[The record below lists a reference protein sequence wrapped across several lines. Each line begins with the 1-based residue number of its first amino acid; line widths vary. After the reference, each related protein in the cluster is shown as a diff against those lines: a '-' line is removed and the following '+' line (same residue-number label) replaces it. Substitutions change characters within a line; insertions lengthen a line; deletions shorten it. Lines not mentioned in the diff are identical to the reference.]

1 MFRHI
6 FKRKPLKMLHDEMMG
21 ENRLRRVLGPWS
33 LTSLGIGCVIG
44 AGIFVITGEA
54 ASVKAGPS
62 LTISFVVAGVACVFA
77 ALCYAEFASMT
88 PVAGSAFTYAYAT
101 LGELPAWVIGWDL
114 IIEYTVAAATVSH
127 GWSKYFQSFLGI
139 YNIKIPTIVA
149 NAPFAYSVQ
158 TGQFTATGSWFDLP
172 ALVIAAILTVVL
184 VIGIR
189 ESSRFNNTM
198 VAIKVLVVL
207 MVIVLGAFYV
217 KATNWHPFAPFGWGG
232 FGFFGK
238 TLIGQSAPDGSPLGM
253 LAGAAMIFFA
263 YIGFDSVSTHAEE
276 ARNPRK
282 DVPFGIITSL
292 IICTILYIAVT
303 IVLTGMVKY
312 TEIDKDAPIAAA
324 FSQPG
329 LGWAKFIISL
339 GAVAGTTSVMLVLML
354 SQPRVLL
361 AMSRDGL
368 LPPSFFAAVH
378 PRFRTPWKSTILTGI
393 AVGTMGSLIPLG
405 ILADL
410 VNIGTLLAFVIVCL
424 AVLIMRYTHPTAERP
439 FRCPWVPTV
448 PILGV
453 IFCLVLMFSLPFANW
468 LRLGVWMVIGMCIY
482 FFYSRHHS
490 VMAKHRKE
498 MEAQSRER
506 LESWEE

>member
-6 FKRKPLKMLHDEMMG
+6 FKRKPLKMLHDEMKSD
-21 ENRLRRVLGPWS
+21 NRLRRVLGPWS

-44 AGIFVITGEA
+44 AGIFVITGFA
-54 ASVKAGPS
+54 ASQKAGPS
-62 LTISFVVAGVACVFA
+62 LMVSFMVAGLACIFA
-77 ALCYAEFASMT
+77 ALCYAEFASMA

-101 LGELPAWVIGWDL
+101 LGELPAWIIGWDL
-114 IIEYTVAAATVSH
+114 IIEYTVASATVSH
-127 GWSKYFQSFLGI
+127 GWSKYFQNFLGI
-139 YNIKIPTIVA
+139 FHIKIPTILS
-149 NAPFAYSVQ
+149 NAPFEYNADMGKFIS
-158 TGQFTATGSWFDLP
+158 TGSWFDLP
-172 ALVIAAILTVVL
+172 ALLIAAILTVVL

-198 VAIKVLVVL
+198 VVIKVAVVL

-217 KATNWHPFAPFGWGG
+217 KASNWQPFAPFGWAGL
-232 FGFFGK
+232 GFFGR
-238 TLIGQSAPDGSPLGM
+238 TIWGQTSQGGAPTGM
-253 LAGAAMIFFA
+253 LAGAAVIFFA

-276 ARNPRK
+276 ARNPKR

-292 IICTILYIAVT
+292 IVCTILYIAVT
-303 IVLTGMVKY
+303 IVLTGMVPY
-312 TEIDKDAPIAAA
+312 AEIDVNAPIAAA
-324 FSQPG
+324 FERVG
-329 LGWAKFIISL
+329 LKWAQFIISL

-368 LPPSFFAAVH
+368 LPQSFFAAVH

-393 AVGTMGSLIPLG
+393 AVGIMGSLIPLG
-405 ILADL
+405 ILAEL

-424 AVLIMRYTHPTAERP
+424 AVLIMRYTNPTAERP
-439 FRCPWVPTV
+439 FRCPWVPVV

-453 IFCLVLMFSLPFANW
+453 VLCLLLMFSLPSENW
-468 LRLGVWMVIGMCIY
+468 LRLGIWMLIGMAIY

-498 MEAQSRER
+498 SENLKVNSDK
-506 LESWEE
+506 